1 MNESDYIWSL
11 ISSKIESFKVS
22 VFEQIKDFYDHF
34 DNTKTLN
41 RQPVLDLITNVNLG
55 LDSILNKEKK

>member
-22 VFEQIKDFYDHF
+22 VFEELKDFYDHF
-34 DNTKTLN
+34 DNTKSLN
-41 RQPVLDLITNVNLG
+41 RQSVLDLITNVNLG
-55 LDSILNKEKK
+55 LDSILKEKRK